1 LFEYNE
7 RTEKCSYCGE
17 EIALN
22 TRRCPYCGSLLEIE
36 RNRRIKDDT
45 FKSADSAGIEFN
57 KVEVSGSQNFNENIP
72 IDEENNTEASGV
84 DENKYMPDFQLIN
97 YVKPERENVNATR
110 QPLNEASQSFNSTVN
125 NSRPVESGSDNNLGN
140 GLKVFLTIFCTVI
153 PGLGQLVGVI
163 VGAIFLASDDAD
175 KRSFGRAI
183 LIASLIFFVI
193 SFFIFF
199 LIIVLL
205 SSIGNYIQ

>member
-1 LFEYNE
+1 MFEYNE
-7 RTEKCSYCGE
+7 RIEKCSYCGE
-17 EIALN
+17 EIASN

-45 FKSADSAGIEFN
+45 INSTDSAGIEFN
-57 KVEVSGSQNFNENIP
+57 KVEISGSQNYYESIP
-72 IDEENNTEASGV
+72 IDEESNAEDSGI
-84 DENKYMPDFQLIN
+84 DENKYVPDFQLIN
-97 YVKPERENVNATR
+97 YVKPERENVRATR
-110 QPLNEASQSFNSTVN
+110 QPLNEASQSFNSAVN
-125 NSRPVESGSDNNLGN
+125 NSRPVESSSDKNLGN

-163 VGAIFLASDDAD
+163 IGAIFLASDDAD

-183 LIASLIFFVI
+183 LIASLIFFLI
-193 SFFIFF
+193 SFFMFF